1 MKKLAIVI
9 LNWNGADMMRQYLPT
24 VLQNSV
30 GEVIVADN
38 ASTDGSVQMLLKEF
52 PDVPLVVLE
61 QNFGFAEGYNRAL
74 AQLPDYEYYLLLNS
88 DVEIRQKNWDAP
100 MIQYMDE
107 HPDCAA
113 CQPKLLKLQTQT
125 LPSPSLEGGGS
136 VSAKDDTNEQGNHS
150 LPAGRVRGGSAGCS
164 LFEYAGAAGGFL
176 DKYGYPFC
184 RGRVFDT
191 IEPDQGQYDGIV
203 PLLWGTGAA
212 LMVRASDWCESG
224 GLDARFFAHMEEI
237 DLCWRLRTMGK
248 SIVCISESKA
258 YHLGG
263 ATLNQGNPRKTFLNF
278 RNNLLMLYKNLPDAE
293 LKRVMRTRRF
303 LDYLAALQFLLK
315 GDTKN
320 FSAVF
325 KARHAFYDLLPDFEK
340 DRRHIQQLRKNERV
354 PERVNFSLLWQY
366 YVKGKKTFKD
376 LMG

>member
-9 LNWNGADMMRQYLPT
+9 LNWNGVEMMRQYLPT
-24 VLQNSV
+24 VIANSV

-100 MIQYMDE
+100 MIQYMDK

-113 CQPKLLKLQTQT
+113 CQPKLLALSQPST
-125 LPSPSLEGGGS
+125 LDS
-136 VSAKDDTNEQGNHS
+136 
-150 LPAGRVRGGSAGCS
+150 
-164 LFEYAGAAGGFL
+164 FEYAGAAGGFL

-184 RGRVFDT
+184 RGRVMNTVEKD
-191 IEPDQGQYDGIV
+191 EGQYDDII

-212 LMVRASDWCESG
+212 LMVRATDWRESG

-248 SIVCISESKA
+248 SIVCVSASQA

-278 RNNLLMLYKNLPDAE
+278 RNNLLMLYKNLPDHE
-293 LKRVMRTRRF
+293 LNSVMRVRRF
-303 LDYLAALQFLLK
+303 LDYLAAFQFLLK
-315 GDTKN
+315 GDPKN

-325 KARHAFYDLLPDFEK
+325 KARSAFHKLRPDFDK
-340 DRRHIQQLRKNERV
+340 DRRHIQQIRQNEGV
-354 PERVNFSLLWQY
+354 PERTNFSLLWQY
-366 YVKGKKTFKD
+366 YVKGHKTFKE
-376 LMG
+376 LMTA

>member
-9 LNWNGADMMRQYLPT
+9 LNWNGVEMMRQYLPT
-24 VLQNSV
+24 VIANSV
-30 GEVIVADN
+30 GDVIVADN
-38 ASTDGSVQMLLKEF
+38 ASTDGSVEMLLKEF

-88 DVEIRQKNWDAP
+88 DVEIRQKDWDAP
-100 MIQYMDE
+100 MIQYMDA
-107 HPDCAA
+107 HPECAA
-113 CQPKLLKLQTQT
+113 CQPKLLKLTPT
-125 LPSPSLEGGGS
+125 DSPCLEGENQAVSSLKTNIPNGVPPLNRGEGG
-136 VSAKDDTNEQGNHS
+136 V
-150 LPAGRVRGGSAGCS
+150 
-164 LFEYAGAAGGFL
+164 FEYAGAAGGYL

-184 RGRVFDT
+184 RGRVMDT
-191 IEPDQGQYDGIV
+191 VEQDKGQYDEIV

-212 LMVRASDWCESG
+212 LMVRASDWKASG

-248 SIVCISESKA
+248 SIVCIAESQA

-278 RNNLLMLYKNLPDAE
+278 RNNLLMLYKNLPDKE
-293 LKRVMRTRRF
+293 LKPVMRVRCL

-315 GDTKN
+315 GDVKN
-320 FSAVF
+320 CSAVF
-325 KARHAFYDLLPDFEK
+325 KARRAFHKMRPDFDK
-340 DRRHIQQLRKNERV
+340 DRRHIQQLRQNDRV
-354 PERVNFSLLWQY
+354 PERVEFSLLWQY
-366 YVKGKKTFKD
+366 YVKGRKTFD
-376 LMG
+376 ALMKGMKP